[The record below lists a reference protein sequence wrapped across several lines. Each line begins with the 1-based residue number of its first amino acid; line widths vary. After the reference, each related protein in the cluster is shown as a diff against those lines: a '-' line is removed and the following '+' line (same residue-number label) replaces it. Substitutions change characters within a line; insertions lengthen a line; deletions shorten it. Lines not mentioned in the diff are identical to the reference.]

1 VNPVKATLSPARTTI
16 LTGRSALNISEA
28 TPVSGAK
35 LKNPTPMN
43 NLCPDKNGKCGYEEC
58 RDYDHG
64 GIGSCYQQGWH
75 GVACPKR
82 PSSVSCKPPSGKGCE
97 RCGGEGKVL
106 RISDLDAYVKLKYY
120 EGISYKE
127 AAERMAV
134 PCPSCSPRKEEDWEA
149 RFDRCYPYELKDG
162 HPCPDGDRDHR
173 PGIKAFI
180 RTEREGVLDGMMVGW
195 KHESAQK
202 HCEEK
207 HFERGWN
214 AAVSEM
220 KCRRDALSE
229 SSKNNH

>member
-1 VNPVKATLSPARTTI
+1 
-16 LTGRSALNISEA
+16 
-28 TPVSGAK
+28 
-35 LKNPTPMN
+35 MN

-82 PSSVSCKPPSGKGCE
+82 PSSVSCKPPSGKECE
-97 RCGGEGKVL
+97 RCQGTGRIIPIGELG
-106 RISDLDAYVKLKYY
+106 
-120 EGISYKE
+120 
-127 AAERMAV
+127 

-229 SSKNNH
+229 SSKNNP